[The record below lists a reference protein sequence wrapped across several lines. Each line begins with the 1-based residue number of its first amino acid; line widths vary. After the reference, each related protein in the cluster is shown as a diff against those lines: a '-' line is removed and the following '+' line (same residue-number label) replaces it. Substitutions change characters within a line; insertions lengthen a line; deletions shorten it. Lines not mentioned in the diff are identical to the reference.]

1 MSKKI
6 LLFIIPLLLTS
17 ACSGTTAS
25 GTAQQ
30 TSVAATVISIQQTA
44 VVATAVQVAIDQT
57 LTAQA
62 AVSTPTA
69 TVTETPQ
76 QPGYMPSGEIPP
88 INAYEG
94 WLMYENSTYGFT
106 FRYPADWSV
115 ASVTNLHTGEL
126 NTHAIQLLPS
136 NGENVV
142 LNIAFRSTDESLRL
156 SPSGIGSG
164 EIIERGRVNFV
175 GEAITRFVLAWEGS
189 DISVYYGGTGSEVAR
204 GNMAFVII
212 LSNPVGWTPGQ
223 PGLSL
228 ETEQTVDLIVASLVV
243 P

>member
-1 MSKKI
+1 MSKNY
-6 LLFIIPLLLTS
+6 LLFIIPLMLIS
-17 ACSGTTAS
+17 ACSGYAAN

-30 TSVAATVISIQQTA
+30 TSVAATVVSIQQTA
-44 VVATAVQVAIDQT
+44 VIATAVQVAIAQT

-62 AVSTPTA
+62 VSPIPTVTA
-69 TVTETPQ
+69 TQTPQ
-76 QPGYMPSGEIPP
+76 QQGYMPSGEIPP
-88 INAYEG
+88 VDAYEG
-94 WLMYENSTYGFT
+94 WLMYENSAYGFT
-106 FRYPADWSV
+106 FRYPEDWSV

-142 LNIAFRSTDESLRL
+142 LNIAFRSTGESLRL

-164 EIIERGRVNFV
+164 EIIERGKVYFIGDV
-175 GEAITRFVLAWEGS
+175 ITRFVLAWEGA
-189 DISVYYGGTGSEVAR
+189 DISVYYGGTGSEVTR
-204 GNMAFVII
+204 GSMVFVII
-212 LSNPVGWTPGQ
+212 LSNPTGWTPGQ

-228 ETEQTVDLIVASLVV
+228 ETEQTVDLIVASFSV